1 MFKLKCCVHF
11 PPLLSWYTI
20 TDNQE
25 SLQPHVSH
33 HKLDFF
39 MNIYVKYLKAFQPLN
54 RLKQQPHIRTNTHT
68 EVFLSVTHEFHL
80 FFK

>member
-1 MFKLKCCVHF
+1 
-11 PPLLSWYTI
+11 
-20 TDNQE
+20 
-25 SLQPHVSH
+25 
-33 HKLDFF
+33 